1 MSPATSIRGDHRPQP
16 LVNAGH
22 EVTATTRTA
31 GKVEQLSRLGA
42 RSVVVVDGLV
52 LLGRF
57 VTGVVGCGEVP
68 GVVGQ

>member
-42 RSVVVVDGLV
+42 RSVVVDGLV